1 MRPFHV
7 KDNLFEDNNPEKL
20 MKLLALDT
28 ATEACSV
35 ALNLDGEIIENFQM
49 LPRRHSR
56 ELLSMVEQILGDAG
70 LTLSQIDALAF
81 GRGPG
86 AFTGLRVATAMVQG
100 LAFAVDKPVVG
111 ISTLA
116 ALAQEGL
123 RRFGATS
130 VLSSI
135 DARMNEVYWGAFREQ
150 DGLMKPVQDE
160 VVIAPEKVMVPEGDD
175 QWLGMG
181 TGWAFREKTVASVR
195 DCHTD
200 SYPRAGDIATLAAD
214 HYGNGHAVSAEQA
227 MPVYLRDKVA
237 LKKSER

>member
-1 MRPFHV
+1 
-7 KDNLFEDNNPEKL
+7 

-56 ELLSMVEQILGDAG
+56 ELLPMIEQILADAG
-70 LTLSQIDALAF
+70 LTLKQMDALAF

-100 LAFAVDKPVVG
+100 LAFAVDKPVIGV
-111 ISTLA
+111 STLA
-116 ALAQEGL
+116 ALAQEGF

-150 DGLMKPVQDE
+150 DGLMQPLQDE
-160 VVIAPEKVMVPEGDD
+160 VVTAPEQVMVPEGEEP
-175 QWLGMG
+175 WLGMG
-181 TGWAFREKTVASVR
+181 TGWAFRDKTAATVT
-195 DCHTD
+195 DCHVE
-200 SYPRAGDIATLAAD
+200 SYPRAGDVAILAAAD
-214 HYGNGHAVSAEQA
+214 YEKGLAVPADQA

>member
-1 MRPFHV
+1 
-7 KDNLFEDNNPEKL
+7 

-56 ELLSMVEQILGDAG
+56 ELLSMVEQILDDAG
-70 LTLSQIDALAF
+70 LSLNEMDALAF

-100 LAFAVDKPVVG
+100 LAFAVDKPVLGV
-111 ISTLA
+111 STLA
-116 ALAQEGL
+116 ALAQEGF
-123 RRFGATS
+123 RRFGTTS

-150 DGLMKPVQDE
+150 DGLMKPAQDE
-160 VVIAPEKVMVPEGDD
+160 MVIAPESVLVPQSIAPEGNE

-181 TGWAFREKTVASVR
+181 TGWAFREKTAATVV
-195 DCHTD
+195 DCHAD
-200 SYPRAGDIATLAAD
+200 CYPRAGDIATLAAFD
-214 HYGNGHAVSAEQA
+214 FNEGLTVSAEQA

>member
-1 MRPFHV
+1 
-7 KDNLFEDNNPEKL
+7 
-20 MKLLALDT
+20 MKLLAIDT

-35 ALNLDGEIIENFQM
+35 ALNLDGGIIENFQI

-56 ELLSMVEQILGDAG
+56 ELLPMVEQLLADTGHT
-70 LTLSQIDALAF
+70 LTQMDALVF

-86 AFTGLRVATAMVQG
+86 AFTGLRVATAMIQG
-100 LAFAVDKPVVG
+100 LAFAVDKPVIGV
-111 ISTLA
+111 STLA

-123 RRFGATS
+123 RRFGVTS

-150 DGLMKPVQDE
+150 NGLMQPVQEE
-160 VVIAPEKVMVPEGDD
+160 VVIAPDKVMVPEGDD

-181 TGWAFREKTVASVR
+181 TGWAFRDKTAAEVT
-195 DCHTD
+195 DCHVD
-200 SYPRAGDIATLAAD
+200 AFPRAGDIAVLAAAD
-214 HYGNGHAVSAEQA
+214 WKAGKVLPAEQA

>member
-1 MRPFHV
+1 
-7 KDNLFEDNNPEKL
+7 

-56 ELLSMVEQILGDAG
+56 ELLSMIEQILKDAE
-70 LTLSQIDALAF
+70 LSLHQIDALAF

-100 LAFAVDKPVVG
+100 LAFAVDKPVIGV
-111 ISTLA
+111 STLA
-116 ALAQEGL
+116 ALAQEGF

-150 DGLMKPVQDE
+150 NGLMQPVQDE
-160 VVIAPEKVMVPEGDD
+160 VVIAPENVMIPEGDE

-181 TGWAFREKTVASVR
+181 TGWAFRDKTAATVV
-195 DCHTD
+195 DCHVD
-200 SYPRAGDIATLAAD
+200 CYPRAGDIAALAAD
-214 HYGNGHAVSAEQA
+214 SFRKGLTTTAEQA

>member
-1 MRPFHV
+1 
-7 KDNLFEDNNPEKL
+7 

-56 ELLSMVEQILGDAG
+56 ELLPMVEQILADAG
-70 LTLSQIDALAF
+70 LTLSQVDALAY

-100 LAFAVDKPVVG
+100 LAFAVDKPVIGV
-111 ISTLA
+111 STLA
-116 ALAQEGL
+116 ALAQEGF
-123 RRFGATS
+123 RQHGATS

-150 DGLMKPVQDE
+150 NGLMQPVQEE
-160 VVIAPEKVMVPEGDD
+160 VVVAAEHVIVPQGED

-181 TGWAFREKTVASVR
+181 TGWAFRDKTAATVA
-195 DCHTD
+195 DCHVEC
-200 SYPRAGDIATLAAD
+200 YPRAGDVAILAASD
-214 HYGNGHAVSAEQA
+214 FNNGLAVSAELA

>member
-1 MRPFHV
+1 
-7 KDNLFEDNNPEKL
+7 
-20 MKLLALDT
+20 MKLLSIDT

-35 ALNLDGEIIENFQM
+35 ALNLDGEIIEDFRM

-56 ELLSMVEQILGDAG
+56 ALLPMVEQLLANAG
-70 LTLSQIDALAF
+70 QTLAGMDALVF

-100 LAFAVDKPVVG
+100 LAFAVDKPVIG

-123 RRFGATS
+123 RVHGATS

-135 DARMNEVYWGAFREQ
+135 NARMNEVYWGAFREQ
-150 DGLMKPVQDE
+150 NSLMVSVQHE
-160 VVIAPEKVMVPEGDD
+160 MVIAPDQVVVPEGDD

-181 TGWAFREKTVASVR
+181 TGWTFRDKTAATVS
-195 DCHTD
+195 DCHVETC
-200 SYPRAGDIATLAAD
+200 PHAGDMAVLAAVD
-214 HYGNGHAVSAEQA
+214 FAEGRMVSAEQA
-227 MPVYLRDKVA
+227 MPVYLRNKVA

>member
-1 MRPFHV
+1 
-7 KDNLFEDNNPEKL
+7 
-20 MKLLALDT
+20 MKLLAIDT
-28 ATEACSV
+28 ATEACSI
-35 ALNLDGEIIENFQM
+35 ALNLDGEIIEDFRM

-56 ELLSMVEQILGDAG
+56 ELLPMVEQLLANTGQA
-70 LTLSQIDALAF
+70 LAEMDALVF

-100 LAFAVDKPVVG
+100 LAFAVDKPVIG

-123 RRFGATS
+123 RVHGATS

-135 DARMNEVYWGAFREQ
+135 DARMDEVYWGAFREQ
-150 DGLMKPVQDE
+150 NGVMVLVQDE
-160 VVIAPEKVMVPEGDD
+160 RVVAPDQVIVPEGDD

-181 TGWAFREKTVASVR
+181 TGWVFRDKTAATVI
-195 DCHTD
+195 DCHIEA
-200 SYPRAGDIATLAAD
+200 YPRAGDIAALAAVD
-214 HYGNGHAVSAEQA
+214 FSEGRLLPAEQA